1 MEETILMTIIIVF
14 IYIFL
19 YLNKSSLTFVESSTT
34 GIKYLVQ
41 DDENKQE
48 TSNLLGNVVFKMYKL
63 RNHLSSIKELKPDF
77 KIYIDQLSENF
88 NESRTSIYEN
98 KKGSKYT
105 SYSVNKGEEIVFCLK
120 SKNTQKNHDINLIM
134 YVAIHEMTH
143 LACPE
148 IGHTPLFNKIFKF
161 FIEEAI
167 NIGLYTYQN
176 YGSNPT
182 EYCGMILTSNIL

>member
-1 MEETILMTIIIVF
+1 MEDSILIIIIIVF

-19 YLNKSSLTFVESSTT
+19 YLNKSSLTFVESSST

-41 DDENKQE
+41 NDEDKKD
-48 TSNLLGNVVFKMYKL
+48 TSKLLGEVVFRMYKL
-63 RNHLSSIKELKPDF
+63 RDHLSITKELHSEF
-77 KIYIDQLSENF
+77 KLYIEQLERNF

-134 YVAIHEMTH
+134 YVAIHEMAH

-148 IGHTPLFNKIFKF
+148 VGHTPLFNKIFKF
-161 FIEEAI
+161 FINQAVEK
-167 NIGLYTYQN
+167 GFYKYKN
-176 YGSNPT
+176 YGNNPT